1 MSLKRITL
9 FVENDYDYV
18 VNPSSRSLKGSIFE
32 GKSLI
37 FDSKNKILT
46 NFISLYYFNIIVLF
60 SIDNFLFNQE

>member
-18 VNPSSRSLKGSIFE
+18 VNSSSRGSIFE

>member
-18 VNPSSRSLKGSIFE
+18 VNSSSRGSIFE

-37 FDSKNKILT
+37 FDSKKKILT

-60 SIDNFLFNQE
+60 SIDNFLFNRE

>member
-18 VNPSSRSLKGSIFE
+18 VNSSSRGSIFE

-37 FDSKNKILT
+37 FDSKKKILT